1 MLVPN
6 RHGDSNTYR
15 YGFQGQEKDD
25 EIKGDGN
32 SLNYTFRMHD
42 PRIGRFFAVDP
53 LFADYPHNSPY
64 AFSENRVIDGV
75 ELEGLEFRVAKEQIP
90 GTYDYKITV
99 AYDKSIEFGVIREI
113 TSNIKAMERKGG
125 GGHSTEG
132 FGYRFDPSKPNKP
145 SVTVGNVGSYLLYMG
160 SFKNVTALTS
170 GINSQVERAI
180 KQSSATLDQSV
191 GVLKTNVYEEQI
203 NNRFN
208 SRKGKGGVLGKNFSA
223 NVEVKNEEILQSYSF
238 DVTITITA
246 ENISTDFIKDLTGS
260 FPKNYKI
267 DLVQSIPD
275 ALNGISKLDDK
286 NPHGVQILYQVQEV
300 KKMDIISSKRTLKSV
315 TDETND
321 DTRQNP
327 NTTK

>member
-1 MLVPN
+1 MDNEL
-6 RHGDSNTYR
+6 
-15 YGFQGQEKDD
+15 
-25 EIKGDGN
+25 KGEGN

-42 PRIGRFFAVDP
+42 PRIGRFFATDP

-75 ELEGLEFRVAKEQIP
+75 ELEGLEFRVAKEQIS

-113 TSNIKAMERKGG
+113 TSNMKAMERKGG

-132 FGYRFDPSKPNKP
+132 FAYRFDPSKPNKP
-145 SVTVGNVGSYLLYMG
+145 SVIVQNLNSYLLYMG

-170 GINSQVERAI
+170 GINSQVTSAI
-180 KQSSATLDQSV
+180 KKSSATLDQSV

-208 SRKGKGGVLGKNFSA
+208 SKKGKGGVLGMNFSA
-223 NVEVKNEEILQSYSF
+223 NVEVKNEEVLQSYSF

-246 ENISTDFIKDLTGS
+246 QNISTNFIKDLTGS

-267 DLVQSIPD
+267 ELIQSIPE
-275 ALNGISKLDDK
+275 ALNGVSKLDNE
-286 NPHGVQILYQVQEV
+286 NPLGVQIQYQVQEV
-300 KKMDIISSKRTLKSV
+300 KKMNVVSSKRTLKSV

-321 DTRQNP
+321 NTIPNP
-327 NTTK
+327 NTEKK